1 MTKAK
6 EIVEKV
12 EVSNVGKIKHPQWD
26 GKKGNSYL
34 MWKIKFNAH
43 VTMVGLEECFTL
55 EFASELPPKEKE
67 AFDLTTD
74 KGKNWANTVKK
85 NKKATMQFALSS

>member
-12 EVSNVGKIKHPQWD
+12 EVLNVGNSKAPQWD
-26 GKKGNSYL
+26 GKKGDIYL

-43 VTMVGLEECFTL
+43 VTMMGLKECFMP
-55 EFASELPPKEKE
+55 EFASELPLKEKRH
-67 AFDLTTD
+67 LT
-74 KGKNWANTVKK
+74 
-85 NKKATMQFALSS
+85 